1 MKPEI
6 KFIQVNQVPIKIL
19 VYDDDDG
26 GGGNEFDC
34 HTKFNKQRLIMMIT
48 GLVIQM
54 DVSDF
59 YSH

>member
-6 KFIQVNQVPIKIL
+6 KFIQVNQVPTKIL
-19 VYDDDDG
+19 VYDDDD

-48 GLVIQM
+48 GMVIPM

-59 YSH
+59 HFH